1 VDSVGDLDL
10 DGTITHGVFMEAL
23 VTTMGMEV
31 YMDQDMVIHTADLEI
46 ITDIMDI
53 MVTEEDTETGTEI
66 AEIEMTK
73 VHDAK

>member
-31 YMDQDMVIHTADLEI
+31 YMDQDMVTHTTDTEI
-46 ITDIMDI
+46 IMDMVDIT
-53 MVTEEDTETGTEI
+53 VTEEAETGMVA
-66 AEIEMTK
+66 AETEMTK
-73 VHDAK
+73 QLDVK